1 MRKSLLGSQSR
12 DKSKPQD
19 IFVLSSSGGVM
30 FQFRNQQW
38 RLSAVLIQA
47 FLFLPLIIVATVIA
61 PNFASAQTWTV
72 APDALF
78 SFTRFDGEYSPTTSL
93 VYFLGGRLEDN
104 STDGSVWSY
113 DPVTGTYTDTGV
125 DMPVPISNY
134 TIARVTDGSGNEL
147 FMIFGGRDNNGVV
160 VNTVQGYNPVTNT
173 TVDYTATDPYPE
185 LTSPGGVEVVNN
197 KAYSFG
203 GFDAVVTTAA
213 CHVFD
218 ITAADGARWSSCPDL
233 NLSRS
238 YIGTAVVDGVIY
250 AMGGDTWD
258 GAALIA
264 QTITEKLDTANPT
277 AWDDAGV
284 ADLPVACDEFRA
296 FGFDTNSGYDVAG
309 KVIAAGCGQWPNA
322 IADSSSYDV
331 ATNTWDTTFADLNV
345 IRRNHAGA
353 FIPTIATATGTP
365 GMWVWGGYDSTGGAV
380 LATPE
385 YFTVTEVTP
394 ACLYSN
400 DFNDATM
407 EWIEEKPTVTQPGD
421 GFLHLTPL
429 KKKAIAVA
437 DASFTP
443 ASTGTYTFDIQFS
456 GGTDPKNW
464 LYFSRIDKKNQL
476 EVLLKIA
483 TGKVVV
489 KDRNGSVLAKAKA
502 DFTFAP
508 STPYQVVINY
518 DGTNIDVTINGTPLI
533 IDFVPSRS
541 LPAGN
546 IGAAAKDNT
555 LLLDNVCVN

>member
-1 MRKSLLGSQSR
+1 M
-12 DKSKPQD
+12 
-19 IFVLSSSGGVM
+19 
-30 FQFRNQQW
+30 
-38 RLSAVLIQA
+38 A
-47 FLFLPLIIVATVIA
+47 
-61 PNFASAQTWTV
+61 
-72 APDALF
+72 
-78 SFTRFDGEYSPTTSL
+78 
-93 VYFLGGRLEDN
+93 
-104 STDGSVWSY
+104 
-113 DPVTGTYTDTGV
+113 
-125 DMPVPISNY
+125 
-134 TIARVTDGSGNEL
+134 
-147 FMIFGGRDNNGVV
+147 
-160 VNTVQGYNPVTNT
+160 
-173 TVDYTATDPYPE
+173 
-185 LTSPGGVEVVNN
+185 
-197 KAYSFG
+197 
-203 GFDAVVTTAA
+203 
-213 CHVFD
+213 HH
-218 ITAADGARWSSCPDL
+218 
-233 NLSRS
+233 
-238 YIGTAVVDGVIY
+238 
-250 AMGGDTWD
+250 
-258 GAALIA
+258 LIA
-264 QTITEKLDTANPT
+264 QTIVEKLDTANPV

-284 ADLPVACDEFRA
+284 SDLPVACDESRA

-309 KVIAAGCGQWPNA
+309 KIITASCGQWPNA
-322 IADSSSYDV
+322 TAESMSYDV
-331 ATNTWDTTFADLNV
+331 ATNTWDQTFPDVIN
-345 IRRNHAGA
+345 IRRNHAAA
-353 FIPTIATATGTP
+353 FLPAIDAPLKPNGGVTGTP
-365 GMWVWGGYDSTGGAV
+365 GMWVWGGYDSTGAAV

-385 YFTVTEVTP
+385 YYLVTIVTP

-400 DFNDATM
+400 DFNSAGLT
-407 EWIEEKPTVTQPGD
+407 WIEEKPAVTQPGD
-421 GFLHLTPL
+421 GFLHLTPV

-533 IDFVPSRS
+533 IDFVPARS